1 MNNKVTVLVI
11 LSVFIV
17 ATTLSGCITGQKT
30 VNTPGGKVTINEGGV
45 GPNWCKTGTKITSVG
60 PTGQQGS
67 FEIKGL
73 TKHNGTD
80 VCEADYTYDQGS
92 MIQYFNE
99 KGDYVVMVLKD
110 KNGIV
115 TQEINGAN
123 PNISGR

>member
-1 MNNKVTVLVI
+1 MNNKMTVLVI

-17 ATTLSGCITGQKT
+17 ATTLSGCIGQKT
-30 VNTPGGKVTINEGGV
+30 ANTPGGKVIVNEGGA
-45 GPNWCKTGTKITSVG
+45 GPDWCKTGTKITSVG

-73 TKHNGTD
+73 TKRNGTD
-80 VCEADYTYDQGS
+80 VCEAEYIYDQGS
-92 MIQYFNE
+92 MTQYFNE